1 MNYYIYIDEHTILS
15 YEGEILKRYVGNRLV
30 KVISNPTE
38 RDLVEFGYKPLVEE
52 EIPTYDEETEYLEMS
67 YIDEEDR
74 IVKHY
79 EVKLIPE
86 PESEEIAENQDI

>member
-1 MNYYIYIDEHTILS
+1 MNYYIFIDEHTILT
-15 YEGEILKRYVGNRLV
+15 YKGEILKRYVGNRLV

-52 EIPTYDEETEYLEMS
+52 EIPTYDKETYYLEMS

-79 EVKLIPE
+79 EVKEIPE
-86 PESEEIAENQDI
+86 NIEE